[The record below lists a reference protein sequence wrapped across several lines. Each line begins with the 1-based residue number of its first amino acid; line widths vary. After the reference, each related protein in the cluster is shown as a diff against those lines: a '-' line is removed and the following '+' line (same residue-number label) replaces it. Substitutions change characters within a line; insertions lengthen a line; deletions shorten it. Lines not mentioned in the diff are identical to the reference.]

1 MQKKILF
8 IDLFAGCGG
17 FAKGFCNADFECVAA
32 NEFDENAAITY
43 RANFNHPLVEDDIT
57 DPEVKQQIYELADGK
72 EIDVVVG
79 GFPCQGFS
87 MSGKRILDDPRNK
100 LFREFVEVVK
110 RVRPKVVVCENVM
123 GILSSGKGEV
133 MRQII
138 EAFAELGYKMD
149 YKVLNAADYGVP
161 QLRKRVIFIGN
172 RIGVDNIFP
181 KPVLTPDEYIT
192 VKDAIGDL
200 VGHGHDVALSHLI
213 TKSEET
219 TIKRME
225 ELEEGE
231 SLYSGKNGKKK
242 YKETARKL
250 FWNRPSHTV
259 KRNNGNWAV
268 HPIENRYLTPREM
281 ARLQTFPD
289 EFDFSYVGKTYQYR
303 QIGNAVPPLMAK
315 YIAESVKSM
324 IDGK

>member
-72 EIDVVVG
+72 EIDVVIG

-87 MSGKRILDDPRNK
+87 MSGKRIIDDPRNK
-100 LFREFVEVVK
+100 LFKEFVRVVK
-110 RVRPKVVVCENVM
+110 VTMPKVVVGENVE
-123 GILSSGKGEV
+123 GILSMGKGEV
-133 MRQII
+133 VKQII
-138 EAFAELGYKMD
+138 EAFAELGYKMEF
-149 YKVLNAADYGVP
+149 KVLNAADFGVP

-172 RIGVDNIFP
+172 RIGVENVFP
-181 KPVLTPDEYIT
+181 KPVLAPNEYRT
-192 VKDAIGDL
+192 VKDAIGNL
-200 VGHGHDVALSHLI
+200 VGYGHDVKLSHLI
-213 TKSEET
+213 TASKPE
-219 TIKRME
+219 IIARMNE
-225 ELEEGE
+225 MKEGE
-231 SLYSGKNGKKK
+231 AFYPSRNDSC
-242 YKETARKL
+242 RKL
-250 FWNRPSHTV
+250 YWNLPAPTV
-259 KRNNGNWAV
+259 KDNHGNWAV
-268 HPIENRYLTPREM
+268 HPIENRYVTPREM
-281 ARLQTFPD
+281 ARLQSFPD
-289 EFDFSYVGKTYQYR
+289 TFDFSHVAKKYQFR